1 MGAGLLPGD
10 VEAPPPHEP
19 LQDLARLH
27 RQVRTPQGL
36 GRTCALRIA
45 DEPPAPGQ
53 GRHPSVRPH
62 RGVRAPLDHPLAL
75 TIPATHRHGWPAS
88 GRVGQ
93 DVGPGRQPR
102 ALQAGA
108 TRLPRCPRRRGFLP
122 CRIQTQT
129 GEATEGIRQLAP
141 APPQRH
147 DGEAALGDEPEAA
160 LWYPAPPHQEPV
172 SGPIGQLLV
181 PLAPFL
187 RGALGRR
194 HYRPAHGMG
203 TSRLRRNQRHPR
215 AFTRGLWEERPGSR
229 ELPVAR
235 IGAPRRRSSVSSKPS
250 PSGPLRASVCPPS
263 SNQRRAP
270 ARLDQTA
277 RGKTRCYCWKA
288 LTAASPRTRQAAVT
302 VR

>member
-194 HYRPAHGMG
+194 HYRPEW
-203 TSRLRRNQRHPR
+203 PR
-215 AFTRGLWEERPGSR
+215 PH
-229 ELPVAR
+229 
-235 IGAPRRRSSVSSKPS
+235 
-250 PSGPLRASVCPPS
+250 PSGPRNGDQPPQAQPAPPAGFHQRALGRAPRLTRAACGPD
-263 SNQRRAP
+263 RRAP
-270 ARLDQTA
+270 ASL
-277 RGKTRCYCWKA
+277 
-288 LTAASPRTRQAAVT
+288 
-302 VR
+302 